1 MTIELLNMDCM
12 DYMRDQP
19 DNAFE
24 LAIVDPPYLDAHLNT
39 PDGHMRGNDIKGG
52 KGMSDWA
59 DAPKG
64 DYFIEL
70 RRVSKN
76 QIIFG
81 GNYFTEYLEANNNW
95 YIWYKNNDGT
105 HLSMAEMAWSS
116 IRKNVKVFQLRPM
129 GLKADFHPTSK
140 PVKLYDDVLSR
151 YAKEGDRI
159 LDTHLGSG
167 SSAIAAHYG
176 GFEFVGME
184 LDEDYYK
191 AACERFDR
199 ETAQQD
205 MF

>member
-1 MTIELLNMDCM
+1 MIELLNCDCM
-12 DYMRDQP
+12 EYMKGLKD
-19 DNAFE
+19 DSFD

-39 PDGHMRGNDIKGG
+39 PDGHMRSNDIKGG
-52 KGMSDWA
+52 KGMLDWA
-59 DAPKG
+59 DAPKA

-70 RRVSKN
+70 SRVSVN

-81 GNYFTEYLEANNNW
+81 GNYFTEYLAPNNNW

-116 IRKNVKVFQLRPM
+116 IRKNIKVFQLRPM

-140 PVKLYDDVLSR
+140 PIKLYEDVLNR
-151 YAKEGDRI
+151 YAEKGQSI

-176 GFEFVGME
+176 GFDFVGCE
-184 LDEDYYK
+184 LDEDYFN
-191 AACERFDR
+191 A
-199 ETAQQD
+199 AQQRFND
-205 MF
+205 QTRQKAMF